1 MKPVLNIGNSVCVN
15 GKLGT
20 VVYQLGKETKDPS
33 EEKWFEVEFN
43 ENIPSDHFPE
53 FKITPDLFEHPE
65 CIPQEVKEVLDRFA
79 DKVEEGMSYEDC
91 ASLVSNLEAV
101 GYTCEYYL
109 QAEPFFLRKK
119 EITLAD

>member
-43 ENIPSDHFPE
+43 EDIPSDHFPE
-53 FKITPDLFEHPE
+53 SKITPDLFEHPE
-65 CIPQEVKEVLDRFA
+65 CIPQEVKEVLDSFS